1 MLSRKYSEKSSAF
14 LKSNIFKLGKF
25 INNSIVNNANSNYV
39 NETENEPPVYS
50 SNKPKEKLVKSQ
62 PTKKST
68 IKTLKDYFEF
78 KPGNRPPTTL
88 SLIDPKGGTL
98 QLDEDIPLSVLLEK
112 APKIFK
118 QESKKLATHFR
129 QRFFLVDHPNL
140 FREQSDTMHEETFI
154 QYEFRTDE
162 DFEYWNTGSDS
173 DWSEG
178 YSKCDFYKTD
188 RGTAIFEGIL
198 SNKVV
203 KDGRTERAG
212 WCSIKSKDTMSF
224 NLKKRYEEWGYYSHL
239 LIKCRGD
246 GRSYKIMIHSPESWD
261 ITWGDS
267 NSYPLHTHGGPYWQF
282 EMIPFSRFFSTIGGR
297 IMDGQ
302 KNSFRAM
309 QGLIFLQNLIE
320 IIF

>member
-98 QLDEDIPLSVLLEK
+98 QLDEDIPLGVLLEK

-118 QESKKLATHFR
+118 QESKVF
-129 QRFFLVDHPNL
+129 
-140 FREQSDTMHEETFI
+140 
-154 QYEFRTDE
+154 
-162 DFEYWNTGSDS
+162 
-173 DWSEG
+173 
-178 YSKCDFYKTD
+178 
-188 RGTAIFEGIL
+188 
-198 SNKVV
+198 
-203 KDGRTERAG
+203 
-212 WCSIKSKDTMSF
+212 IKSYF
-224 NLKKRYEEWGYYSHL
+224 
-239 LIKCRGD
+239 
-246 GRSYKIMIHSPESWD
+246 
-261 ITWGDS
+261 
-267 NSYPLHTHGGPYWQF
+267 
-282 EMIPFSRFFSTIGGR
+282 
-297 IMDGQ
+297 
-302 KNSFRAM
+302 
-309 QGLIFLQNLIE
+309 
-320 IIF
+320 